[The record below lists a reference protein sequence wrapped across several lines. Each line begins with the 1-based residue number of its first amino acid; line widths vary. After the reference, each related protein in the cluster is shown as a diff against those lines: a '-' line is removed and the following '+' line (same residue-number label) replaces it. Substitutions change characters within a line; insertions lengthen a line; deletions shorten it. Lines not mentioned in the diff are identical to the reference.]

1 MSSTMRL
8 AIIGAVALIA
18 AIVGVV
24 LGRVLIEPP
33 RQNETELHAL
43 MHRELSLTAEQEARL
58 DAIEARYTGQRE
70 ALELELRAANIR
82 LAQAIEAEHGYGPR
96 VTRAV
101 DDMHMTMGALQKE
114 TLRHLFAMRSV
125 LDEDQAAMF
134 DRVVVKA
141 LTDEPR

>member
-1 MSSTMRL
+1 MSSTVRL
-8 AIIGAVALIA
+8 AIIGAVAFIA

-24 LGRVLIEPP
+24 LGRVLVEQP

-43 MHRELSLTAEQEARL
+43 MHRELTLTAEQQTRL
-58 DAIEARYTGQRE
+58 DAIEARYSGQRE

-141 LTDEPR
+141 LTAEPR